1 MLRLE
6 SQRLRGLFPAK
17 SFSVVRH
24 ARIFR
29 PWSQGAI
36 AACTVFAFGFFALNV
51 FYLLGFGRMRL
62 PGLYTFRAATIG
74 DGILLPLLAY
84 SLLRSVDLG
93 RLRKSWLQAAFA
105 AGGGILGVVVGAGIE
120 VYDLSSPTAPLDW
133 TFPAPH
139 RYDLAGWYHTLF
151 LIVAAGFYGA
161 ALALALVQ
169 LREQARRDS
178 AGAIGRLRSVGV
190 LGALFPGLAF
200 ICLFE
205 EDDLTAYRHL
215 FIIVVATMI
224 GMGIVLGG
232 LLTWACGMR
241 NIRWCAF
248 AVIGSMLPALAL
260 SGFVVPGE
268 GVRPAS
274 IAIACVVGLA
284 ALAASLCLERRAKP
298 GGTARRSRE
307 KRSREKRGRRRAD
320 RGLRLSAACLVA
332 SVTVCAAG
340 PAYAISAQ
348 KALTLSQVIFCLLA
362 GLVLASCEFGTLQ
375 SLISVRAKT
384 CGAGR
389 PERSLHGSLCSK

>member
-6 SQRLRGLFPAK
+6 SQRLRVWFSAK
-17 SFSVVRH
+17 PFSAVRH
-24 ARIFR
+24 ARVFR

-93 RLRKSWLQAAFA
+93 RLRKSWRQAAFA
-105 AGGGILGVVVGAGIE
+105 AAGGLLGVVVGAGIE

-139 RYDLAGWYHTLF
+139 RYNFAGWYHTLF
-151 LIVAAGFYGA
+151 LVLAAGFYGA
-161 ALALALVQ
+161 ALALALAQ
-169 LREQARRDS
+169 LREQARRDP

-205 EDDLTAYRHL
+205 EDDLTAYPHL

-232 LLTWACGMR
+232 LLTWVCGTR

-274 IAIACVVGLA
+274 IVIACVVGLA
-284 ALAASLCLERRAKP
+284 ALAASFFLERRTKP
-298 GGTARRSRE
+298 GGIFPGSRE
-307 KRSREKRGRRRAD
+307 EHGRARAD
-320 RGLRLSAACLVA
+320 RGLRLSTACLVA

-348 KALTLSQVIFCLLA
+348 KALTLTQVVFCLLA
-362 GLVLASCEFGTLQ
+362 GVVVASCELGILR
-375 SLISVRAKT
+375 SLISVR
-384 CGAGR
+384 
-389 PERSLHGSLCSK
+389 PESASSAQG

>member
-1 MLRLE
+1 LLRLE
-6 SQRLRGLFPAK
+6 SQRLRVFFSVK
-17 SFSVVRH
+17 SFSAVRD

-29 PWSQGAI
+29 RWNQGAT
-36 AACTVFAFGFFALNV
+36 AACTVFACGFFALNV
-51 FYLLGFGRMRL
+51 FYNLGFGRTRL
-62 PGLYTFRAATIG
+62 PGLYTSRAATIG
-74 DGILLPLLAY
+74 DGILLPLFAY
-84 SLLRSVDLG
+84 SLLQSVDL
-93 RLRKSWLQAAFA
+93 RALRRSRLQAAFA

-139 RYDLAGWYHTLF
+139 RYNLPGWYHTLF
-151 LIVAAGFYGA
+151 LVLAAGFYGA
-161 ALALALVQ
+161 ALALALIQ

-200 ICLFE
+200 VCLLE
-205 EDDLTAYRHL
+205 EDDLTAYPHL
-215 FIIVVATMI
+215 FVIVVATMV
-224 GMGIVLGG
+224 GVGIILGG
-232 LLTWACGMR
+232 LLTWACGTR

-248 AVIGSMLPALAL
+248 AVISSMLPALAL

-284 ALAASLCLERRAKP
+284 ALAASSYLERRAKP
-298 GGTARRSRE
+298 AGTAQGSRD
-307 KRSREKRGRRRAD
+307 KRGRGKAD

-375 SLISVRAKT
+375 SLIS
-384 CGAGR
+384 
-389 PERSLHGSLCSK
+389 EL

>member
-1 MLRLE
+1 LLRLE
-6 SQRLRGLFPAK
+6 SQRLRVFFSVK
-17 SFSVVRH
+17 SFSVVRD

-29 PWSQGAI
+29 RWNQGAT
-36 AACTVFAFGFFALNV
+36 AACTVFAFGFFALNM
-51 FYLLGFGRMRL
+51 FYNLGFGRTRL
-62 PGLYTFRAATIG
+62 PGLYTSRAATIG

-84 SLLRSVDLG
+84 SLLQSVDLG
-93 RLRKSWLQAAFA
+93 RLRKSRLQAAFA
-105 AGGGILGVVVGAGIE
+105 AGGGILGVVIGAGIE

-139 RYDLAGWYHTLF
+139 RYNLPGWYHTLF
-151 LIVAAGFYGA
+151 LVLAAGFYGA

-200 ICLFE
+200 VCLLE
-205 EDDLTAYRHL
+205 EDDLTAYPHL
-215 FIIVVATMI
+215 FVIVVATMI

-232 LLTWACGMR
+232 LLTWACGTR

-260 SGFVVPGE
+260 SGFVVPGQ

-284 ALAASLCLERRAKP
+284 ALAASFYLERREKP
-298 GGTARRSRE
+298 GGTAQGSRN
-307 KRSREKRGRRRAD
+307 KRG
-320 RGLRLSAACLVA
+320 RGLRLSVACLVA
-332 SVTVCAAG
+332 SVTLCAAG

-348 KALTLSQVIFCLLA
+348 KTLALSQVIFCLLA

-375 SLISVRAKT
+375 SLIS
-384 CGAGR
+384 
-389 PERSLHGSLCSK
+389 EL

>member
-6 SQRLRGLFPAK
+6 SQRLRVFFSVK
-17 SFSVVRH
+17 SFSAVRD

-29 PWSQGAI
+29 RWNQGAT

-51 FYLLGFGRMRL
+51 FYLLGFGQTRL

-84 SLLRSVDLG
+84 SLLQSVDLG
-93 RLRKSWLQAAFA
+93 RLRKSWLQTAFA

-139 RYDLAGWYHTLF
+139 RYNLPGWYHTLF
-151 LIVAAGFYGA
+151 LVLAAGFYGA

-200 ICLFE
+200 VCLLE
-205 EDDLTAYRHL
+205 EDDLTAYPHL
-215 FIIVVATMI
+215 FVILVATMI
-224 GMGIVLGG
+224 GMGIVLAG
-232 LLTWACGMR
+232 LLTWACGTR

-284 ALAASLCLERRAKP
+284 ALAASFYLERRAKP
-298 GGTARRSRE
+298 GGIPQGSRDERGRGRVGRRS
-307 KRSREKRGRRRAD
+307 
-320 RGLRLSAACLVA
+320 RLSAACLVA

-348 KALTLSQVIFCLLA
+348 KTLTLSQVIFCLLA

-375 SLISVRAKT
+375 SLFS
-384 CGAGR
+384 
-389 PERSLHGSLCSK
+389 EL

>member
-6 SQRLRGLFPAK
+6 SQRLRAFFSAK

-29 PWSQGAI
+29 PWNQGAT
-36 AACTVFAFGFFALNV
+36 AACTVFAFGFFALNM
-51 FYLLGFGRMRL
+51 FYLLGFGRTRL
-62 PGLYTFRAATIG
+62 PGLYTSRAATIG

-84 SLLRSVDLG
+84 SLLQSIDLG
-93 RLRKSWLQAAFA
+93 QSRKSPFQAAFA
-105 AGGGILGVVVGAGIE
+105 VGGGILGLVVGAGIE

-139 RYDLAGWYHTLF
+139 RYNLPGWYHTLF
-151 LIVAAGFYGA
+151 LVLASGFFGA

-200 ICLFE
+200 VCLLE
-205 EDDLTAYRHL
+205 EDDLTAYPHL
-215 FIIVVATMI
+215 LVIVVATMI

-232 LLTWACGMR
+232 LLTWACGAR

-260 SGFVVPGE
+260 SGFVVPGN
-268 GVRPAS
+268 GVPPTS

-284 ALAASLCLERRAKP
+284 ALAVSSYLERRARH
-298 GGTARRSRE
+298 GGTAQGSRD
-307 KRSREKRGRRRAD
+307 KRSQGRAD
-320 RGLRLSAACLVA
+320 RGLRLSVACLVA

-348 KALTLSQVIFCLLA
+348 KTLTLSQGFFCVLA
-362 GLVLASCEFGTLQ
+362 GLVLASCEFGTLE
-375 SLISVRAKT
+375 SLIS
-384 CGAGR
+384 G
-389 PERSLHGSLCSK
+389 L

>member
-1 MLRLE
+1 LLRLE
-6 SQRLRGLFPAK
+6 SLRLRVFFSLK
-17 SFSVVRH
+17 SFSAIRD

-29 PWSQGAI
+29 FWNQGAT
-36 AACTVFAFGFFALNV
+36 AACTVFALGFFALNM
-51 FYLLGFGRMRL
+51 FYFLGFGRTRL

-74 DGILLPLLAY
+74 DGILLPLFAY
-84 SLLRSVDLG
+84 SLLQSVDLG
-93 RLRKSWLQAAFA
+93 QLRKSWLQAGFA
-105 AGGGILGVVVGAGIE
+105 VGGGILGVVVGAGIE

-139 RYDLAGWYHTLF
+139 RYNLAGWYHTLF

-169 LREQARRDS
+169 LRGQARHNS

-200 ICLFE
+200 VCLLE
-205 EDDLTAYRHL
+205 EDDLTAYPHL
-215 FIIVVATMI
+215 FVIVVATMT
-224 GMGIVLGG
+224 GMGILLGG
-232 LLTWACGMR
+232 LLTWACGTR

-248 AVIGSMLPALAL
+248 AVISSMLPALAL
-260 SGFVVPGE
+260 SGFVVPGQ

-284 ALAASLCLERRAKP
+284 ALAASSYLVRREKP
-298 GGTARRSRE
+298 GGIAPSSRNMGG
-307 KRSREKRGRRRAD
+307 RGRSG
-320 RGLRLSAACLVA
+320 RGMRLSVGCLVA

-348 KALTLSQVIFCLLA
+348 KPLTLSQVVFCLLA
-362 GLVLASCEFGTLQ
+362 ALVLGSCEFGALQ
-375 SLISVRAKT
+375 SLIS
-384 CGAGR
+384 G
-389 PERSLHGSLCSK
+389 L